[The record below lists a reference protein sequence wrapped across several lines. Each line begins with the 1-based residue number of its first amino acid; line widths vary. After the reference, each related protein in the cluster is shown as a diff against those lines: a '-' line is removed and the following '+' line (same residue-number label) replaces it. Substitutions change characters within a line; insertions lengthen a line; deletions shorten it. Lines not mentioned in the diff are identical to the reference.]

1 MLKGREFGVLQE
13 SQLGLDAQRHE
24 GASRR
29 EQSSQE
35 CLSGVGYKYIF
46 FLGVFHYKDRATE

>member
-1 MLKGREFGVLQE
+1 MLQE
-13 SQLGLDAQRHE
+13 SQLGLDAERHD

-29 EQSSQE
+29 EQSSGE

-46 FLGVFHYKDRATE
+46 FLGVFHYKGMATE